1 MRKLKTRGQKM
12 LYALSGLGVNMLN
25 LMMGSYLCS
34 AIIASGFAEKV
45 KPFQTFAGAD
55 LVLIPVWAVFG
66 IIAKIVDGVIDV
78 PMASFADNLRSRF
91 GRRRP
96 AIIIGLVPMIVAYL
110 LFLVVPNPGQAT
122 LLNTVY
128 LGVVLCLFYTSYTLT
143 MVTYYATYT
152 EIVDT
157 NEDREFIS
165 NVKSV
170 CDILYFILGYVGVR
184 AMLNGMNIRTVALIV
199 LPIVLTMLIP
209 LFMIKEADNR
219 KSSGVNEKSVGLLTS
234 IRCTMKNRT
243 FVLWMIVYS
252 FMTFGVQLFLS
263 GINEYFAGTGM
274 NMILVMVG
282 SFAPVP
288 LALVIYRRIYGR
300 YGFGTAF
307 RYALITF
314 SVGMLSL
321 FGVSFIP
328 TEGTL
333 ITFSVGMSSFFGM
346 SFISAGAVRTV
357 LSVLAGILCSL
368 AIGALFSVAYS
379 VPSQL
384 AADEEKK
391 TGIANSAMYFAVQ
404 GLFSG
409 VATAIGSYV
418 VLNALK
424 AAAGSISDTSSVNPI
439 YFITAVSAAGTLL
452 SFALTY
458 MLPRS
463 LVDMGK
469 KHKKGDGK

>member
-45 KPFQTFAGAD
+45 KPFQTFAGTD
-55 LVLIPVWAVFG
+55 LVLIPVWAIFG

-128 LGVVLCLFYTSYTLT
+128 LGVVLCLFYMSYTLT

-234 IRCTMKNRT
+234 IGCTMKNRN

-274 NMILVMVG
+274 SMILVMVG

-328 TEGTL
+328 
-333 ITFSVGMSSFFGM
+333 
-346 SFISAGAVRTV
+346 AGGARTV
-357 LSVLAGILCSL
+357 LSVSAGILCSL

-439 YFITAVSAAGTLL
+439 YFMTAVSAAGTLL
-452 SFALTY
+452 SFVLTY

>member
-45 KPFQTFAGAD
+45 KPFQTFAGTD

-128 LGVVLCLFYTSYTLT
+128 LGVVLCLFYMSYTLT

-234 IRCTMKNRT
+234 IGCTMKNRN

-328 TEGTL
+328 
-333 ITFSVGMSSFFGM
+333 
-346 SFISAGAVRTV
+346 AGGARTV
-357 LSVLAGILCSL
+357 LSVSAGILCSL
-368 AIGALFSVAYS
+368 SIGALFSVAYS

-439 YFITAVSAAGTLL
+439 YFMTAVSAAGTLL
-452 SFALTY
+452 SFVLTY

>member
-45 KPFQTFAGAD
+45 KPFQTFAGTD

-234 IRCTMKNRT
+234 IGCTMKNRN

-328 TEGTL
+328 
-333 ITFSVGMSSFFGM
+333 
-346 SFISAGAVRTV
+346 AGGARTV
-357 LSVLAGILCSL
+357 LSVSAGILCSL

-439 YFITAVSAAGTLL
+439 YFMTAVSAAGTLM
-452 SFALTY
+452 SFVLTY

>member
-12 LYALSGLGVNMLN
+12 LYALSALGVNMLN

-45 KPFQTFAGAD
+45 KPFQTFAGTD

-128 LGVVLCLFYTSYTLT
+128 LGVVLCLFYMSYTLT

-234 IRCTMKNRT
+234 IGCTMKNRN

-274 NMILVMVG
+274 SMILVMVG

-328 TEGTL
+328 
-333 ITFSVGMSSFFGM
+333 
-346 SFISAGAVRTV
+346 AGGARTV
-357 LSVLAGILCSL
+357 LSVSAGILCSL

-439 YFITAVSAAGTLL
+439 YFMTAVSAAGTLL
-452 SFALTY
+452 SFVLTY

>member
-45 KPFQTFAGAD
+45 KPFQTFAGTD

-128 LGVVLCLFYTSYTLT
+128 LGVVLCLFYMSYTLT

-219 KSSGVNEKSVGLLTS
+219 KSSGVNEKSIGLLTS
-234 IRCTMKNRT
+234 IGCTMKNRN

-328 TEGTL
+328 
-333 ITFSVGMSSFFGM
+333 
-346 SFISAGAVRTV
+346 AGGARTV
-357 LSVLAGILCSL
+357 LSVSAGILCSL

-439 YFITAVSAAGTLL
+439 YFMTAVSAAGTLL
-452 SFALTY
+452 SFVLTY

>member
-45 KPFQTFAGAD
+45 KPFQTFAGTD

-128 LGVVLCLFYTSYTLT
+128 LGVVLCLFYMSYTLT

-234 IRCTMKNRT
+234 IGCTMKNRN

-328 TEGTL
+328 
-333 ITFSVGMSSFFGM
+333 
-346 SFISAGAVRTV
+346 AGGARTV
-357 LSVLAGILCSL
+357 LSVSAGILCSL

-439 YFITAVSAAGTLL
+439 YFMTAVSAAGTLL
-452 SFALTY
+452 SFVLTY

-469 KHKKGDGK
+469 KYKKGDGK

>member
-45 KPFQTFAGAD
+45 KPFQTFAGTD

-128 LGVVLCLFYTSYTLT
+128 LGVVLCLFYMSYTLT

-234 IRCTMKNRT
+234 IGCTMKNRN

-328 TEGTL
+328 
-333 ITFSVGMSSFFGM
+333 
-346 SFISAGAVRTV
+346 AGGVRTV
-357 LSVLAGILCSL
+357 LSVSAGILCSL

-439 YFITAVSAAGTLL
+439 YFMTAVSAAGTLL
-452 SFALTY
+452 SFVLTY

-463 LVDMGK
+463 LVNMGK

>member
-45 KPFQTFAGAD
+45 KPFQTFAGTD

-96 AIIIGLVPMIVAYL
+96 AIIIGLVPMIVAYP

-128 LGVVLCLFYTSYTLT
+128 LGVVLCLFYMSYTLT

-234 IRCTMKNRT
+234 IGCTMKNRN

-328 TEGTL
+328 
-333 ITFSVGMSSFFGM
+333 
-346 SFISAGAVRTV
+346 AGGARTV
-357 LSVLAGILCSL
+357 LSVSAGILCSL

-439 YFITAVSAAGTLL
+439 YFMTAVSAAGTLL
-452 SFALTY
+452 SFVLTY

>member
-45 KPFQTFAGAD
+45 KPFQTFAGTD

-128 LGVVLCLFYTSYTLT
+128 LGVVLCLFYMSYTLT

-234 IRCTMKNRT
+234 IGCTMKNRN

-328 TEGTL
+328 
-333 ITFSVGMSSFFGM
+333 
-346 SFISAGAVRTV
+346 AGGARTV
-357 LSVLAGILCSL
+357 LSVSAGILCSL

-439 YFITAVSAAGTLL
+439 YFMTAVSAAGTLL
-452 SFALTY
+452 SFVLTY

-463 LVDMGK
+463 LVNMGK

>member
-45 KPFQTFAGAD
+45 KPFQTFAGTD

-128 LGVVLCLFYTSYTLT
+128 LGVVLCLFYMSYTLT

-234 IRCTMKNRT
+234 IGCTMKNRN

-282 SFAPVP
+282 SFAPGP

-328 TEGTL
+328 
-333 ITFSVGMSSFFGM
+333 
-346 SFISAGAVRTV
+346 AGGARTV
-357 LSVLAGILCSL
+357 LSVSAGILCSL

-439 YFITAVSAAGTLL
+439 YFMTAVSAAGTLL
-452 SFALTY
+452 SFVLTY

>member
-45 KPFQTFAGAD
+45 KPFQTFAGTD

-234 IRCTMKNRT
+234 IGCTMKNRN

-274 NMILVMVG
+274 SMILVMVG

-328 TEGTL
+328 
-333 ITFSVGMSSFFGM
+333 
-346 SFISAGAVRTV
+346 AGGARTV
-357 LSVLAGILCSL
+357 LSVSAGILCSL

-439 YFITAVSAAGTLL
+439 YFMTAVSAAGTLL
-452 SFALTY
+452 SFVLTY

>member
-45 KPFQTFAGAD
+45 KPFQTFAGTD

-128 LGVVLCLFYTSYTLT
+128 LGVVLCLFYMSYTLT

-234 IRCTMKNRT
+234 IGCTMKNRN

-328 TEGTL
+328 
-333 ITFSVGMSSFFGM
+333 
-346 SFISAGAVRTV
+346 AGGARTV
-357 LSVLAGILCSL
+357 LSVSAGILCSL

-439 YFITAVSAAGTLL
+439 YFMTAISAAGTLL
-452 SFALTY
+452 SFVVT
-458 MLPRS
+458 
-463 LVDMGK
+463 
-469 KHKKGDGK
+469 

>member
-45 KPFQTFAGAD
+45 KPFQTFAGTD

-128 LGVVLCLFYTSYTLT
+128 LGVVLCLFYMSYTLT

-184 AMLNGMNIRTVALIV
+184 AMLNGINIRTVALIV

-234 IRCTMKNRT
+234 IGCTMKNRN

-328 TEGTL
+328 
-333 ITFSVGMSSFFGM
+333 
-346 SFISAGAVRTV
+346 AGGARTV
-357 LSVLAGILCSL
+357 LSVSAGILCSL

-439 YFITAVSAAGTLL
+439 YFMTAVSAAGTLL
-452 SFALTY
+452 SFVLTY

-469 KHKKGDGK
+469 KHTKSDGK

>member
-45 KPFQTFAGAD
+45 KPFQTFAGTD

-128 LGVVLCLFYTSYTLT
+128 LGVVLCLFYMSYTLT

-209 LFMIKEADNR
+209 LFMLKEADNR

-234 IRCTMKNRT
+234 IGCTMKNRN

-328 TEGTL
+328 
-333 ITFSVGMSSFFGM
+333 
-346 SFISAGAVRTV
+346 AGGARTV
-357 LSVLAGILCSL
+357 LSVSAGILCSL

-439 YFITAVSAAGTLL
+439 YFMTAVSAAGTLL
-452 SFALTY
+452 SFVLTY

>member
-45 KPFQTFAGAD
+45 KPFQTFAGTD

-128 LGVVLCLFYTSYTLT
+128 LGVVLCLFYMSYTLT

-234 IRCTMKNRT
+234 IGCTMKNRN

-328 TEGTL
+328 
-333 ITFSVGMSSFFGM
+333 
-346 SFISAGAVRTV
+346 AGGARTV
-357 LSVLAGILCSL
+357 LSVSAGILCSL

-452 SFALTY
+452 SFVLTY

>member
-45 KPFQTFAGAD
+45 KPFQTFAGTD

-128 LGVVLCLFYTSYTLT
+128 LGVVLCLFYMSYTLT

-234 IRCTMKNRT
+234 IGCTMKNRN

-328 TEGTL
+328 
-333 ITFSVGMSSFFGM
+333 
-346 SFISAGAVRTV
+346 AGGARTV
-357 LSVLAGILCSL
+357 LSVSAGILCSL

-439 YFITAVSAAGTLL
+439 YFMTAVSAAGTLL
-452 SFALTY
+452 SFVLTY

>member
-45 KPFQTFAGAD
+45 KPFQTFAGTD

-78 PMASFADNLRSRF
+78 PMASFADNLRSLF

-128 LGVVLCLFYTSYTLT
+128 LGVVLCLFYMSYTLT

-234 IRCTMKNRT
+234 IGCTMKNRN

-328 TEGTL
+328 
-333 ITFSVGMSSFFGM
+333 
-346 SFISAGAVRTV
+346 AGGARTV

-439 YFITAVSAAGTLL
+439 YFMTAVSAAGTLL
-452 SFALTY
+452 SFVLTY

>member
-45 KPFQTFAGAD
+45 KPFQTFAGTD

-234 IRCTMKNRT
+234 IGCTMKNRN

-328 TEGTL
+328 
-333 ITFSVGMSSFFGM
+333 
-346 SFISAGAVRTV
+346 AGGARTV
-357 LSVLAGILCSL
+357 LSVSAGILCSL

-439 YFITAVSAAGTLL
+439 YFMTAVSAAGTLL
-452 SFALTY
+452 SFVLTY

>member
-45 KPFQTFAGAD
+45 KPFQTFAGTD
-55 LVLIPVWAVFG
+55 LVLIPVWAIFG

-128 LGVVLCLFYTSYTLT
+128 LGVVLCLFYMSYTLT

-234 IRCTMKNRT
+234 IGCTMKNRN

-274 NMILVMVG
+274 SMILVMVG

-328 TEGTL
+328 
-333 ITFSVGMSSFFGM
+333 
-346 SFISAGAVRTV
+346 AGGARTV
-357 LSVLAGILCSL
+357 LSVSAGILCSL

-439 YFITAVSAAGTLL
+439 YFMTAVSAAGTLL
-452 SFALTY
+452 SFVLTY

-469 KHKKGDGK
+469 KYKKGDGK

>member
-45 KPFQTFAGAD
+45 KPFQTFAGTD

-66 IIAKIVDGVIDV
+66 IIAKILDGVIDV

-128 LGVVLCLFYTSYTLT
+128 LGVVLCLFYMSYTLT

-234 IRCTMKNRT
+234 IGCTMKNRN

-328 TEGTL
+328 
-333 ITFSVGMSSFFGM
+333 
-346 SFISAGAVRTV
+346 AGGARTV
-357 LSVLAGILCSL
+357 LSVSAGILCSL

-439 YFITAVSAAGTLL
+439 YFMTAVSAAGTLL

>member
-45 KPFQTFAGAD
+45 KPFQTFAGTD

-66 IIAKIVDGVIDV
+66 IIAKILDGVIDV

-128 LGVVLCLFYTSYTLT
+128 LGVVLCLFYMSYTLT

-234 IRCTMKNRT
+234 IGCTMKNRN

-274 NMILVMVG
+274 SMILVMVG

-328 TEGTL
+328 
-333 ITFSVGMSSFFGM
+333 
-346 SFISAGAVRTV
+346 AGGARTV
-357 LSVLAGILCSL
+357 LSVSAGILCSL

-439 YFITAVSAAGTLL
+439 YFMTAVSAAGTLL
-452 SFALTY
+452 SFVLTY

>member
-45 KPFQTFAGAD
+45 KPFQTFAGTD

-128 LGVVLCLFYTSYTLT
+128 LGVVLCLFYMSYTLT

-234 IRCTMKNRT
+234 IGCTMKNRN

-274 NMILVMVG
+274 SMILVMVG

-328 TEGTL
+328 
-333 ITFSVGMSSFFGM
+333 
-346 SFISAGAVRTV
+346 AGGARTV
-357 LSVLAGILCSL
+357 LSVSAGILCSL

-439 YFITAVSAAGTLL
+439 YFMTAVSAAGTLM
-452 SFALTY
+452 SFVLTY

>member
-34 AIIASGFAEKV
+34 AVIASGFAEKV
-45 KPFQTFAGAD
+45 KPFQTFAGTD

-128 LGVVLCLFYTSYTLT
+128 LGVVLCLFYMSYTLT

-234 IRCTMKNRT
+234 IGCTMKNRN

-328 TEGTL
+328 
-333 ITFSVGMSSFFGM
+333 
-346 SFISAGAVRTV
+346 AGGARTV
-357 LSVLAGILCSL
+357 LSVSAGILCSL

-439 YFITAVSAAGTLL
+439 YFMTAVSAAGTLL
-452 SFALTY
+452 SFVLTY

>member
-34 AIIASGFAEKV
+34 AIIASGFAEKA
-45 KPFQTFAGAD
+45 KPFQTFAGTD

-234 IRCTMKNRT
+234 IGCTMKNRN

-328 TEGTL
+328 
-333 ITFSVGMSSFFGM
+333 
-346 SFISAGAVRTV
+346 AGGARTV

-439 YFITAVSAAGTLL
+439 YFMTAVSAAGTLL
-452 SFALTY
+452 SFVLTY